1 MPNKDI
7 CERYDATSLQ
17 QLTKIITDENGEHKD
32 KDVYPISVIQAIF
45 DGITG
50 TRLDHIL
57 SFCNCIYVPFQ
68 GTREATR
75 LMIGS
80 QMRRKGLIIVFR
92 DLDNITYTQRYIYG
106 ESVADEHWGYDDNWE
121 DCFVSFDDL
130 ESVEQLKQYLT
141 EYIDEKFKDLIDNIK
156 TLKFQIV
163 ESLPKTG
170 ENDIIYLVPTENN
183 DEGTNKYTEWVWLE
197 DEQRY
202 EPLGSFVDIIVDNA
216 LSETSENPVQ
226 NKVITEAL
234 NRINKELFPLTI
246 AVSGG
251 GLFEKRTTQTI
262 TVSWV
267 IKEGSDVVIPTSIT
281 VNDEPV
287 TNTHTSKQF
296 TNVTTNTTYTVKA
309 VKDGITVTGI
319 TSVTFVNPS
328 YFGAVP
334 DNFMPTED
342 AIKALTK
349 SIKNGRGY
357 NGTVNLNNQKTCYA
371 YPKSFGALTAIKD
384 ANNFEYL
391 QSYTRVELTVW
402 DEIYYVYVLTDSV
415 TIDSFKQIYS

>member
-1 MPNKDI
+1 MNKDI

-75 LMIGS
+75 LMIDS

-92 DLDNITYTQRYIYG
+92 DLDNMTYTQRYIYG

-170 ENDIIYLVPTENN
+170 ENGIIYLVPTENN

-202 EPLGSFVDIIVDNA
+202 EPLGSFVDIIVDDT

-234 NRINKELFPLTI
+234 NRINKELFPLKLT
-246 AVSGG
+246 VTGG
-251 GLFEKRTTQTI
+251 GLFEKRTEQTI
-262 TVSWV
+262 NVEFHLY
-267 IKEGSDVVIPTSIT
+267 EGSEEVSAESANINGEI
-281 VNDEPV
+281 V
-287 TNTHTSKQF
+287 TGSNGKSYDG
-296 TNVTTNTTYTVKA
+296 VSTNTTYTVTV
-309 VKDGITVTGI
+309 VKDGQTLKGS
-319 TSVTFVNPS
+319 TSATFVNPS
-328 YFGAVP
+328 YFGVVAAG
-334 DNFMPTED
+334 FTPTEEV
-342 AIKALTK
+342 IKALTK
-349 SIKNGRGY
+349 SVKNSKNY
-357 NGTVNLNNQKTCYA
+357 TGTATLNNQKTCYA

-391 QSYTRVELTVW
+391 SSYTRTELTVW
-402 DEIYYVYVLTDSV
+402 DETYYVYVLTDPT
-415 TIDSFKQIYS
+415 TIDGFKQIYS

>member
-1 MPNKDI
+1 MNKDI

-17 QLTKIITDENGEHKD
+17 QLTKIVTDENGEHKE

-45 DGITG
+45 DGLTG

-57 SFCNCIYVPFQ
+57 SFSNCIYVPFQ

-92 DLDNITYTQRYIYG
+92 DLDNMTYTQRYIYG
-106 ESVADEHWGYDDNWE
+106 KSVADEHWRHDDNWE
-121 DCFVSFDDL
+121 DCFVGFDDL

-170 ENDIIYLVPTENN
+170 ETGIIYLVPTENN
-183 DEGTNKYTEWVWLE
+183 DEGTNKYAEWVWLE

-202 EPLGSFVDIIVDNA
+202 EPLGSFVDIVVDDA

-234 NRINKELFPLTI
+234 NRINKELFPLKLT
-246 AVSGG
+246 VTGG
-251 GLFEKRTTQTI
+251 GLFEKRTEQTI
-262 TVSWV
+262 NVEFHLY
-267 IKEGSDVVIPTSIT
+267 EGSEEVSAESANINGEIVTGSIGKT
-281 VNDEPV
+281 Y
-287 TNTHTSKQF
+287 SG
-296 TNVTTNTTYTVKA
+296 VTTNTTYTVTV
-309 VKDGITVTGI
+309 VKDGQTLKGS
-319 TSVTFVNPS
+319 TSATFVNPS
-328 YFGAVP
+328 YFGAVAA
-334 DNFMPTED
+334 DFTPTEE

-349 SIKNGRGY
+349 SVKNSKNYTGIA
-357 NGTVNLNNQKTCYA
+357 TLNNQKTCYA

-391 QSYTRVELTVW
+391 SSYTRTELTVW
-402 DEIYYVYVLTDSV
+402 DETYYVYVLTDPT
-415 TIDSFKQIYS
+415 TIDEFKQIYS

>member
-1 MPNKDI
+1 MNKDI
-7 CERYDATSLQ
+7 CERYNATSLQ
-17 QLTKIITDENGEHKD
+17 QLTKIVTDENGEHKE

-45 DGITG
+45 DGLTG

-80 QMRRKGLIIVFR
+80 KMRRKGLIIVFR
-92 DLDNITYTQRYIYG
+92 DLDNMTYTQRYIYG
-106 ESVADEHWGYDDNWE
+106 ESVADEHWGYDDNWK

-170 ENDIIYLVPTENN
+170 ENSIIYLVPTENN

-202 EPLGSFVDIIVDNA
+202 EPLGSFVDIVVDDT
-216 LSETSENPVQ
+216 LSKTSENPVQ

-234 NRINKELFPLTI
+234 NRINKELFPLKLT
-246 AVSGG
+246 VTGG
-251 GLFEKRTTQTI
+251 GLFEKRTKQTI
-262 TVSWV
+262 NVEFHLY
-267 IKEGSDVVIPTSIT
+267 EGSEEVSAESANINGEI
-281 VNDEPV
+281 V
-287 TNTHTSKQF
+287 TGSNGKSYDG
-296 TNVTTNTTYTVKA
+296 VSTNTTYTVTV
-309 VKDGITVTGI
+309 VKDGQTLKGS
-319 TSVTFVNPS
+319 TSTTFVNPS
-328 YFGAVP
+328 YFGVVAAG
-334 DNFMPTED
+334 FTPTEE

-349 SIKNGRGY
+349 SVKNSKNY
-357 NGTVNLNNQKTCYA
+357 TGTATLNNQKTCYA
-371 YPKSFGALTAIKD
+371 YPKSFGALTSIKD

-391 QSYTRVELTVW
+391 NSYTRTELTIW
-402 DEIYYVYVLTDSV
+402 DETYYVYVLTDPT
-415 TIDSFKQIYS
+415 TIDGFKQIYS

>member
-1 MPNKDI
+1 MNKDI

-92 DLDNITYTQRYIYG
+92 DLDNMTYTQRYIYG
-106 ESVADEHWGYDDNWE
+106 ESVSDEHWGYDDNWE

-170 ENDIIYLVPTENN
+170 ENSIIYLVPTENN

-202 EPLGSFVDIIVDNA
+202 EPLGSFVDIVVDDT

-234 NRINKELFPLTI
+234 NRINKELFPLKLT
-246 AVSGG
+246 VTGG
-251 GLFEKRTTQTI
+251 GLFEKRTEQTI
-262 TVSWV
+262 NVEFHLYEGNEEVSAESANINGEIV
-267 IKEGSDVVIPTSIT
+267 TGSNGKSYDGVS
-281 VNDEPV
+281 
-287 TNTHTSKQF
+287 
-296 TNVTTNTTYTVKA
+296 TNTTYTVTV
-309 VKDGITVTGI
+309 VKDGQTLKGS
-319 TSVTFVNPS
+319 TSATFVNPS
-328 YFGAVP
+328 YFGVVAAG
-334 DNFMPTED
+334 FTPTEEV
-342 AIKALTK
+342 IKALTK
-349 SIKNGRGY
+349 SVKNSKNY
-357 NGTVNLNNQKTCYA
+357 TGTATLNNQKTCYA

-391 QSYTRVELTVW
+391 SSYTRTELTVW
-402 DEIYYVYVLTDSV
+402 DETYYVYVLTDPT
-415 TIDSFKQIYS
+415 TIDGFKQIYS